1 MLKPVT
7 LIPGAEI
14 SDVKK
19 DFSGAERI
27 EQYRLGK
34 EAVYIPA
41 GLKWNY
47 IPKSGIIRVS
57 ASQRTV
63 SAGHCVTVEVQTPSL
78 EIETSAGSFDLHLEK
93 QASLDRFL
101 EDLSAK

>member
-1 MLKPVT
+1 MSKYVT

-14 SDVKK
+14 SDAKK

-47 IPKSGIIRVS
+47 LPKSAITGVS
-57 ASQRTV
+57 PSQRTV

-78 EIETSAGSFDLHLEK
+78 EITTSAGSFDLHLEK

-101 EDLSAK
+101 LSLDT